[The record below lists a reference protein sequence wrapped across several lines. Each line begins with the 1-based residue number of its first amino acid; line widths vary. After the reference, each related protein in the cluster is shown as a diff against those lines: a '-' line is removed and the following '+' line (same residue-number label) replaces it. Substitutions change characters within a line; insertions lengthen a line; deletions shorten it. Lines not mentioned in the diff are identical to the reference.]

1 MERHPFYLG
10 GEWKSPPESIEV
22 RNPYTG
28 DPVWEV
34 ARASK
39 SDVAA
44 AIDAAVAAA
53 PGMRALKAYERA
65 GILEAVAAG
74 VKERKEE
81 FARAMTSETGKP
93 ITFSR
98 IEVDRTVFTFT
109 AGAEEAKRIH
119 GEVLPMDLAPHAADR
134 TGILRRFPLGPVG
147 AITPFNFPLNLVAHK
162 VAPAIAAGNSL
173 VLKPSSAAPR
183 TCLLLAEVVSGSG
196 LPAGALN
203 VLPCASRDI
212 TQLIEDERVKLITFT
227 GSPAV
232 GWDLKARA
240 GRKRVTLELGGNA
253 AVVVDEGVDW
263 KATVKR
269 IALGAYGHAG
279 QSCIAVQRVMVHA
292 SIFKEF
298 VREFTEVSRSTPAG
312 DPWDE
317 KTVIGPMIDEDS
329 ARKVEEWIR
338 EALAE
343 GAVLQCGGERK
354 GALLQ
359 PTVLTNVR
367 SGMNVCANE
376 VFAPVATVEPFG
388 TIDEAI
394 RMVND
399 SRYGLQAGVFT
410 NNLSHALKAYEEIEA
425 GGVILNDYPTF
436 RIDHMPYGGVKAS
449 GFGRE
454 GLRYAIEE
462 MTEPKLLVIRPGL

>member
-1 MERHPFYLG
+1 
-10 GEWKSPPESIEV
+10 
-22 RNPYTG
+22 
-28 DPVWEV
+28 
-34 ARASK
+34 
-39 SDVAA
+39 
-44 AIDAAVAAA
+44 
-53 PGMRALKAYERA
+53 
-65 GILEAVAAG
+65 
-74 VKERKEE
+74 
-81 FARAMTSETGKP
+81 
-93 ITFSR
+93 
-98 IEVDRTVFTFT
+98 
-109 AGAEEAKRIH
+109 
-119 GEVLPMDLAPHAADR
+119 
-134 TGILRRFPLGPVG
+134 
-147 AITPFNFPLNLVAHK
+147 
-162 VAPAIAAGNSL
+162 
-173 VLKPSSAAPR
+173 
-183 TCLLLAEVVSGSG
+183 VVSGSG
-196 LPAGALN
+196 LPAGALS

-394 RMVND
+394 LMVND